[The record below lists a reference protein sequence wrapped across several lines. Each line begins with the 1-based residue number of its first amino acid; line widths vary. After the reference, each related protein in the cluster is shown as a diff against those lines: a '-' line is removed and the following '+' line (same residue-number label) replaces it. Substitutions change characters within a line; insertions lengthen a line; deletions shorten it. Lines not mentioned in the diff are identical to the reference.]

1 MEGRILGT
9 NGTRFLIK
17 LNDAEMDTEA
27 QKSKLIGKRVVSQTK
42 VRSRRESV
50 SSERLERESVCYLLL
65 CNK

>member
-9 NGTRFLIK
+9 NGIRFLIK
-17 LNDAEMDTEA
+17 LNDAEMDTKA
-27 QKSKLIGKRVVSQTK
+27 QRSKLIGKRVVSQTK

-50 SSERLERESVCYLLL
+50 SSERLERECVCYLLL